1 MGQPAANSAATVT
14 AVDTHL
20 VMVPTPGGPVPT
32 PLPHPFNGMFTG
44 GLVTSVLVAGQPAVV
59 VGSVASNQP
68 PHIPTPPG
76 ASFQVPP
83 TNSGTVQSGSTG
95 VLIGGQAAAR
105 NGDPVRTCNDPV
117 EAPVGEI
124 VSAVATVTIG

>member
-32 PLPHPFNGMFTG
+32 PLPHVFNGMFTG
-44 GLVTSVLVAGQPAVV
+44 GLVANVLIAGQPAVV

-68 PHIPTPPG
+68 PHLPAPPG

-83 TNSGTVQSGSTG
+83 KNSGTVQTGSTG

-105 NGDPVRTCNDPV
+105 HGDPVRTCNDPV
-117 EAPVGEI
+117 DAPVGQI
-124 VSAVATVTIG
+124 VSPVPTVMIG